1 MRRIKRKS
9 DEGVSAVIGTIMALM
24 VFMFL
29 FGMIQT
35 QYVPVAM
42 KDTEANHMRT
52 VETQFGQM
60 KYGVDNLILSNR
72 TDYPIYTPITMG
84 SDGVPVFASPTPGI
98 LSFSPQKESL
108 NISFTLYQ
116 NVSGNITSTKVYGN
130 TSGRVML
137 YVPNRYYVQE
147 AYIYTCGAVILY
159 QPSGSVMKS
168 TPLISIQNRSGDIAA
183 TLDTIRMV
191 GADVSEGGSSTA
203 DIYSSLL
210 YTYSSSINAN
220 SSDFKNS
227 SLWINI
233 TTQFKEAWLDWAK
246 STLQNG
252 GLKNGT
258 DYDITANLTNN
269 SGNYNPPFYDIHIHV
284 KNVKI
289 LKLNRSLI
297 GVKVGSE
304 E

>member
-1 MRRIKRKS
+1 MKRIRRKS

-72 TDYPIYTPITMG
+72 TDYPVYTPVTMG
-84 SDGVPVFASPTPGI
+84 SDGIPVFASPTPGI

-116 NVSGNITSTKVYGN
+116 NVSGKISSTKLYGN
-130 TSGRVML
+130 TSGRIML

-168 TPLISIQNRSGDIAA
+168 TPLISIENRSGNITA
-183 TLDTIRMV
+183 TMNTIRMV

-210 YTYSSSINAN
+210 YTYSSSIEAN
-220 SSDFKNS
+220 SSFENS

-246 STLQNG
+246 TTFQNG
-252 GLKNGT
+252 GLKNGS
-258 DYDITANLTNN
+258 DYNITSAPVSN
-269 SGNYNPPFYDIHIHV
+269 SGNYYPPFYDIHIHI

-297 GVKVGSE
+297 NVKVGNE